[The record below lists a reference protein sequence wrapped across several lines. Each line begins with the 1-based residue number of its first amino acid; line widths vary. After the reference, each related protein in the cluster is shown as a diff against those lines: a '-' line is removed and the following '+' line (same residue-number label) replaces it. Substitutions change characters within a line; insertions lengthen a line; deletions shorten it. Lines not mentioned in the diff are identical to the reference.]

1 MIALLVYFPFA
12 AAVIGCIV
20 GLVKGTVNGW
30 QEIATRQ
37 QQSMVSS
44 AERRRMIPPLPLE
57 VPEDVRDKLQALEY
71 SCDVTRKEIGVLE
84 AQTMGIYD
92 LTEVVK
98 IEKKIASAYK
108 RLSADY
114 EKINKIKNKY
124 GTCIE

>member
-37 QQSMVSS
+37 QQSVIQDV
-44 AERRRMIPPLPLE
+44 ERRRIIPPLPLE
-57 VPEDVRDKLQALEY
+57 VPEDVRDKIQALEY
-71 SCDVTRKEIGVLE
+71 SADVTRREIGILE
-84 AQTMGIYD
+84 SQSQGIYD
-92 LTEVVK
+92 MTELVK
-98 IEKKIASAYK
+98 IQKKIAAAYK

-114 EKINKIKNKY
+114 EKISKIKNKY
-124 GTCIE
+124 GMY

>member
-1 MIALLVYFPFA
+1 MVALLVYFPFA

-20 GLVKGTVNGW
+20 GLIKGTVNGW

-37 QQSMVSS
+37 HQSVVTQ

-71 SCDVTRKEIGVLE
+71 SADVTRKEISVLN
-84 AQTMGIYD
+84 AQMTGIYD
-92 LTEVVK
+92 QTETIK

-114 EKINKIKNKY
+114 EKISKIKNKY
-124 GTCIE
+124 GMY